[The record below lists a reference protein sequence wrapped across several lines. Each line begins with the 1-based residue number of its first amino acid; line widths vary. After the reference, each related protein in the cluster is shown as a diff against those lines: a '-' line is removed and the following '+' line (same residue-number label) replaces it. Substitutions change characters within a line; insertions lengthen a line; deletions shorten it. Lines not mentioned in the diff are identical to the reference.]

1 MAKGNN
7 RIKKVRDVKGTPE
20 PDPMVK
26 ATEGNTGTL
35 TVVLL
40 NQILTELK
48 ELNGRLK

>member
-1 MAKGNN
+1 MAKNNN
-7 RIKKVRDVKGTPE
+7 RIKKEVKKEE
-20 PDPMVK
+20 PLVQ

-48 ELNGRLK
+48 EINGRLE